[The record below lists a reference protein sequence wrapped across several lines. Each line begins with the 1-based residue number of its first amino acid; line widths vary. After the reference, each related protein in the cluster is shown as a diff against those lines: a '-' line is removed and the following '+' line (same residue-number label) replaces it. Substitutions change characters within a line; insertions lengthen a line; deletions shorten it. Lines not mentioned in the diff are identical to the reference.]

1 MLNSEQRRERDTGDG
16 QQWKMFLVLLELSF
30 KKAEAFGYFRPT
42 KVPRRR
48 QKEKPEMITE
58 IEFNSAGSSFS
69 FLFRRKAKR
78 KEKPE
83 EKIQLQMKNPCR
95 SFTGRVLFVLEFNYY
110 RLIPASRKP

>member
-16 QQWKMFLVLLELSF
+16 QQGKMFLVLWELSF

-58 IEFNSAGSSFS
+58 MELNSESW
-69 FLFRRKAKR
+69 
-78 KEKPE
+78 
-83 EKIQLQMKNPCR
+83 NPHISTNILIC
-95 SFTGRVLFVLEFNYY
+95 SITGV
-110 RLIPASRKP
+110 

>member
-16 QQWKMFLVLLELSF
+16 QQGKMFLVLWELSF

-58 IEFNSAGSSFS
+58 MELNSK
-69 FLFRRKAKR
+69 RRNSH
-78 KEKPE
+78 
-83 EKIQLQMKNPCR
+83 ISTNILICLI
-95 SFTGRVLFVLEFNYY
+95 TGV
-110 RLIPASRKP
+110 

>member
-16 QQWKMFLVLLELSF
+16 QQGKMFLVLWELSF
-30 KKAEAFGYFRPT
+30 KKAEALGYFRPT

-58 IEFNSAGSSFS
+58 MEFNSAGSSFS

-78 KEKPE
+78 KEKPD
-83 EKIQLQMKNPCR
+83 KK
-95 SFTGRVLFVLEFNYY
+95 
-110 RLIPASRKP
+110 